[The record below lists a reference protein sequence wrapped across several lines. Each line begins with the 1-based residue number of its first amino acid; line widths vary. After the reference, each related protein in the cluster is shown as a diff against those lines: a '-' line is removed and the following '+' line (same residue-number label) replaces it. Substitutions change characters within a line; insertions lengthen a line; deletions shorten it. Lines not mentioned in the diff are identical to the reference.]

1 VKELKNH
8 VIFCIL
14 NGIFKINY
22 YSADMCTK
30 ADKVLWYSH
39 GRRGVGGA
47 FKFHILSVMATH
59 FKWENKEICGRF

>member
-1 VKELKNH
+1 MKNH

-30 ADKVLWYSH
+30 AKVLWYSH
-39 GRRGVGGA
+39 KGGG
-47 FKFHILSVMATH
+47 KLSNSIYSQLMPTH
-59 FKWENKEICGRF
+59 FKRENEEICGGF

>member
-1 VKELKNH
+1 MKNH

-39 GRRGVGGA
+39 GWEGLGRGE
-47 FKFHILSVMATH
+47 LSNSIYSQLMATH
-59 FKWENKEICGRF
+59 FKWENEEICGGF